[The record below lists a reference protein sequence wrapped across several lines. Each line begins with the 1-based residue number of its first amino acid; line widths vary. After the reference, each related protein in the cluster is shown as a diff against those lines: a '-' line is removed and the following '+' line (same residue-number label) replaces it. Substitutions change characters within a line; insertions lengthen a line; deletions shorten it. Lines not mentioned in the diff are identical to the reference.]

1 MNAVT
6 RRTALLLLPAVLAAC
21 AGAPSREP
29 LEVPPEAAAAPQPA
43 SAGAI
48 YAAGAGI
55 SLFEDQKAR
64 RVGDL
69 LTVQLVEKT
78 SAEKKANTST
88 SKSTSDSIVN
98 PTLFGRP
105 VTVNGT
111 GVLGFDLGSD
121 QSFAGGGA
129 STQSN
134 TLSGSV
140 TVVVTRVLPNGN
152 LVVRGEKQL
161 SLNQGTE
168 RVMLEGIV
176 RPVDIGTANTVSSD
190 RVANARIRYA
200 GSGAVADANAMGWLA
215 RFFNSVL
222 FPF

>member
-1 MNAVT
+1 MP
-6 RRTALLLLPAVLAAC
+6 LFAAC
-21 AGAPSREP
+21 AMAPAHDDAAI
-29 LEVPPEAAAAPQPA
+29 VPPEAAAVALP
-43 SAGAI
+43 SSDGSI
-48 YAAGAGI
+48 YSSSGGLA
-55 SLFEDQKAR
+55 LFEDQKAH

-78 SAEKKANTST
+78 DAQKKANTST
-88 SKSTSDSIVN
+88 AKKTSDSIAN

-105 VTVNGT
+105 LSVNGT

-121 QSFAGGGA
+121 QAFAGGGA

-140 TVVVTRVLPNGN
+140 TVIVTRVLPNGN

-161 SLNQGTE
+161 ALNQGSE
-168 RVMLEGIV
+168 KVALEGIV
-176 RPVDIGTANTVSSD
+176 RPVDIATNNTISSD
-190 RVANARIRYA
+190 RVANARISYA
-200 GSGAVADANAMGWLA
+200 GSGSVADANAMGWLA

>member
-1 MNAVT
+1 MRGG
-6 RRTALLLLPAVLAAC
+6 RRIALLAFTTSLAAC
-21 AGAPSREP
+21 AMAPARDDS
-29 LEVPPEAAAAPQPA
+29 LVVPPEAAATVAP
-43 SAGAI
+43 SGDGSI
-48 YAAGAGI
+48 YAAGAGLA
-55 SLFEDQKAR
+55 LFEDQKAH

-69 LTVQLVEKT
+69 LTVLLVEKT
-78 SAEKKANTST
+78 NAEKKANTST
-88 SKSTSDSIVN
+88 AKKTSDDIVN

-105 VTVNGT
+105 LSVKGT

-121 QSFAGGGA
+121 QSFTGSGA

-134 TLSGSV
+134 ALSGSV
-140 TVVVTRVLPNGN
+140 TVFVTRVLPNGN

-161 SLNQGTE
+161 ALNQGSE
-168 RVMLEGIV
+168 RVALEGIV
-176 RPVDIGTANTVSSD
+176 RPVDIATNNTVSSD
-190 RVANARIRYA
+190 RVAAAKISYA

>member
-1 MNAVT
+1 M
-6 RRTALLLLPAVLAAC
+6 RRLALPLVLALAAC
-21 AGAPSREP
+21 AGAPAREEP
-29 LEVPPEAAAAPQPA
+29 AVPPEALAALPPD

-48 YAAGAGI
+48 YASGGSIA
-55 SLFEDQKAR
+55 LFEDAKAR

-69 LTVQLVEKT
+69 LTVVLVEKT
-78 SAEKKANTST
+78 NAEKKANTST
-88 SKSTSDSIVN
+88 SKKTADDIAN

-105 VTVNGT
+105 VTANGT
-111 GVLGFDLGSD
+111 GVLGFNLGSD

-140 TVVVTRVLPNGN
+140 TVMVTRVLPNGN
-152 LVVRGEKQL
+152 LVVRGEKEL
-161 SLNQGTE
+161 RLNQGAE
-168 RVMLEGIV
+168 RVALEGIV
-176 RPVDIGTANTVSSD
+176 RPVDIAANGSVTSD
-190 RVANARIRYA
+190 RIANARISYA
-200 GSGAVADANAMGWLA
+200 GKGAVADANAMGWLA

>member
-1 MNAVT
+1 M
-6 RRTALLLLPAVLAAC
+6 RHLLVLWCLPLAAC
-21 AGAPSREP
+21 VVAPSRDEP
-29 LEVPPEAAAAPQPA
+29 AVPPEAAAVAMPA

-48 YAAGAGI
+48 YSAGGGLA
-55 SLFEDQKAR
+55 LFEDQKAR

-69 LTVQLVEKT
+69 LTVVLVEKT
-78 SAEKKANTST
+78 NAEKKANTST
-88 SKSTSDSIVN
+88 AKKTSDGIVN

-105 VTVNGT
+105 LSVNGT

-121 QSFAGGGA
+121 QSFTGGGA

-140 TVVVTRVLPNGN
+140 TVIVTRVLPNGN
-152 LVVRGEKQL
+152 LVVRGEKQV
-161 SLNQGTE
+161 SLNQGVE
-168 RVMLEGIV
+168 RVALEGIV
-176 RPVDIGTANTVSSD
+176 RPIDITANNSVTSD
-190 RVANARIRYA
+190 RIANAKISYA
-200 GSGAVADANAMGWLA
+200 GNGAVADANAMGWLA